1 MPKLAFHGSIANV
14 LTEDEKSGIVE
25 FCAQTGRFAVEHAI
39 GQEHRVYRSRID
51 KSGRIV
57 LPAEVREHLGV
68 GEGDSV
74 LVVQEGES
82 VEILTMREAIRQAQD
97 YFCGLVPADVSL
109 ADELIRERREEAARE

>member
-1 MPKLAFHGSIANV
+1 MEYSSENA
-14 LTEDEKSGIVE
+14 
-25 FCAQTGRFAVEHAI
+25 
-39 GQEHRVYRSRID
+39 HRIYRSRID

-57 LPAEVREHLGV
+57 LPAEVRESLGV

-74 LVVQEGES
+74 LMIQEGGS
-82 VEILTMREAIRQAQD
+82 VEILTMREAIRQAQE